1 MLFPRLGERMNQDSS
16 SYIEYHLKLREK
28 WLRDCALRETSA
40 RPSLEIYC
48 KSCRAEAPHEYQK
61 EELDVGLKAGFVC
74 LSCDDGF
81 QTYEEVFFYEGY

>member
-1 MLFPRLGERMNQDSS
+1 MNQDSS
-16 SYIEYHLKLREK
+16 SYIEHHLNLREK

-48 KSCRAEAPHEYQK
+48 KSCRSETPHEYQK
-61 EELDVGLKAGFVC
+61 QELDVGLPAGFIC
-74 LSCDDGF
+74 CSCDDGF